1 MADSDLSRIVNL
13 IMENP
18 NLIEQIKGLA
28 KSEGDNKPTADSPLE
43 VSAPQPTQEADGKAN
58 EYVQTSSS
66 FDSPRVRRRELL
78 CALKPY
84 VSEKRSQAIDSML
97 TIVDILDVMRS
108 K

>member
-18 NLIEQIKGLA
+18 ALIEEIKGLA
-28 KSEGDNKPTADSPLE
+28 NGGENSGGEGDVAPKKDGEAEDGVGE
-43 VSAPQPTQEADGKAN
+43 VRQYSEAMTR
-58 EYVQTSSS
+58 E
-66 FDSPRVRRRELL
+66 SPRARRRELL

-84 VSEKRSQAIDSML
+84 ISEKRSQAIDSML
-97 TIVDILDVMRS
+97 SIVEILDVMRS

>member
-18 NLIEQIKGLA
+18 ALIEEIKGLA
-28 KSEGDNKPTADSPLE
+28 SGGAGSEKAEEQKDPP
-43 VSAPQPTQEADGKAN
+43 APIEEREDAQIEADLPK
-58 EYVQTSSS
+58 
-66 FDSPRVRRRELL
+66 VRRRELL

-84 VSEKRSQAIDSML
+84 VSEKRSRAIDSML
-97 TIVDILDVMRS
+97 TIVEILDVMRS

>member
-18 NLIEQIKGLA
+18 ALIEQIKGLA
-28 KSEGDNKPTADSPLE
+28 NGGENKTALSEPASLGGETVRETASVAEEYTETVATPSP
-43 VSAPQPTQEADGKAN
+43 K
-58 EYVQTSSS
+58 
-66 FDSPRVRRRELL
+66 VRRRELL

-84 VSEKRSQAIDSML
+84 VSEKRGQAIDSML
-97 TIVDILDVMRS
+97 SIVDILDVMRS

>member
-18 NLIEQIKGLA
+18 ALIEQIKELA
-28 KSEGDNKPTADSPLE
+28 NGTGGDETKDKIPNNSDHALIDSAE
-43 VSAPQPTQEADGKAN
+43 AQED
-58 EYVQTSSS
+58 YVQTGALA
-66 FDSPRVRRRELL
+66 SPRDRRRELL

-84 VSEKRSQAIDSML
+84 VSEKRSHAIDSML
-97 TIVDILDVMRS
+97 SIVDILDVMRS